1 MTTSTT
7 EALIK
12 AAREAEIQL
21 RDDDS
26 YGAERESAHAALVS
40 ALAAIEQPTPNQS
53 PAAACDDTQSY
64 KKAYEILRD
73 AMQFCRPEHVT
84 NRAISDA
91 ESILKEIHDTRRT

>member
-1 MTTSTT
+1 MNPSTT

-40 ALAAIEQPTPNQS
+40 ALAAIEQPDNQS
-53 PAAACDDTQSY
+53 PAAACDDIE
-64 KKAYEILRD
+64 K
-73 AMQFCRPEHVT
+73 MGV
-84 NRAISDA
+84 
-91 ESILKEIHDTRRT
+91 